1 MSDKLSYMMARNF
14 LLTLTDL
21 IIRSKDELNRMD
33 AECGDGD
40 FGTTMF
46 VAFTNV
52 QRTIQI
58 AKSEDIGGLF
68 METGQAVLS
77 SAGGVAG
84 PIFAT
89 LFSEAGK
96 TAKGKKELTVTE
108 LTAMFENALLKIE
121 QRGHARIDDKTLVD
135 ALDPAVRSLQ
145 ESSTH
150 NTPLNQALEDTVRA
164 ARMGYERTKG
174 LVARQGKARY
184 LAEQTVGHL
193 DGGAYVV
200 VLLFQCLRDQALP
213 RSQDIGSN

>member
-1 MSDKLSYMMARNF
+1 
-14 LLTLTDL
+14 
-21 IIRSKDELNRMD
+21 
-33 AECGDGD
+33 
-40 FGTTMF
+40 
-46 VAFTNV
+46 
-52 QRTIQI
+52 
-58 AKSEDIGGLF
+58 

>member
-1 MSDKLSYMMARNF
+1 MARNF